1 MVGMSPNRSQKRQFN
16 IKFYI
21 NFLPHQKKKI
31 KFFLYLYCIKE
42 LLLTFS
48 GVVRR
53 SWVPKTVS
61 KSGSPLRHPLSRPP
75 FETPS
80 RTPLRDPHFRDP
92 LSDPSF
98 RDPLRTFLKT
108 PSGPHQNPLE
118 PPRTPQDF
126 RNPRHYN
133 PL

>member
-1 MVGMSPNRSQKRQFN
+1 MVRMSPNRSQKRQFN

-53 SWVPKTVS
+53 YWVPKTVS
-61 KSGSPLRHPLSRPP
+61 KSGSPLRHPLQRPP

-80 RTPLRDPHFRDP
+80 RTLLQRPPFSGPPLGPLLSGPPQDLPKDPFRT
-92 LSDPSF
+92 SSK
-98 RDPLRTFLKT
+98 PLRT
-108 PSGPHQNPLE
+108 SQNPLGL
-118 PPRTPQDF
+118 PK
-126 RNPRHYN
+126 PRHYN